1 MNKLLPI
8 ASALLISSFASSAIA
23 DDYYQGHRVG
33 IGYSWTQLSSISNSD
48 YRLSTDYGDGIKVEY
63 GYDFNRIVGLNVSYA
78 QNNEDWYFG
87 KLDGSNFQIDSDIGY
102 AFLLNGFDIKP
113 YGAIGLSRINE
124 KFTYN
129 SGASD
134 KSSETSLALGTGV
147 RMGFD
152 FGLYADLRAN
162 IVLTEHVDTEQYSF
176 TVGYRF

>member
-1 MNKLLPI
+1 MRKLLPV
-8 ASALLISSFASSAIA
+8 ASALFIASFASSVIA
-23 DDYYQGHRVG
+23 DDNYQGHRAG
-33 IGYSWTQLSSISNSD
+33 IGYSWTELSEISGGINRYSA
-48 YRLSTDYGDGIKVEY
+48 DYGDGIKIEY

-78 QNNEDWYFG
+78 QKNDWRNG
-87 KLDGSNFQIDSDIGY
+87 KLDGSNFQVDSDIGY

-134 KSSETSLALGTGV
+134 SSSETSLALGTGV

-162 IVLTEHVDTEQYSF
+162 IVFTEHVDTEQYSF

>member
-1 MNKLLPI
+1 MRKLLPV
-8 ASALLISSFASSAIA
+8 ASALFIASFASSVIA
-23 DDYYQGHRVG
+23 DDNYRGHRVG
-33 IGYSWTQLSSISNSD
+33 IGYSWTELSEISSGVNRYSA
-48 YRLSTDYGDGIKVEY
+48 DYGDGIKIEY

-78 QNNEDWYFG
+78 QNDDDWSFG
-87 KLDGSNFQIDSDIGY
+87 KLDASNFQIDSDIGY

-124 KFTYN
+124 KITYR

-134 KSSETSLALGTGV
+134 SSSETSLALGTGV

>member
-1 MNKLLPI
+1 MRKLLPVAATFLI
-8 ASALLISSFASSAIA
+8 ASFASSVIA
-23 DDYYQGHRVG
+23 DDNYQGHRAG
-33 IGYSWTQLSSISNSD
+33 IGYSWTELSEISGGINRYSA
-48 YRLSTDYGDGIKVEY
+48 DYGDGIKIEY

-78 QNNEDWYFG
+78 QNNDNWSFG
-87 KLDGSNFQIDSDIGY
+87 KLDASNFQIDSDIGY

-134 KSSETSLALGTGV
+134 SSSETSLALGTGV

-162 IVLTEHVDTEQYSF
+162 IVFTEHVDTEQYSF